1 MSTAPVRSLRSR
13 WLAVIALS
21 AAQVMIVLD
30 QNIVTIALPAIR
42 EDLAFSQAN
51 LVWTVNA
58 YVIPFGGLLLL
69 AGRLGDLIS
78 RKQVFL
84 AGLALF
90 VAASVAAAL
99 ADSQSLLLG
108 ARFVQGIGGA
118 ITAAGLLGMIV
129 TIFPEPHHQVKA
141 IGVYG
146 FASAGGG
153 ALGSV
158 IGGVLTET
166 LGWESVFYVNLPLG
180 IFVAVLA
187 WKLLPA
193 ERGVGLRA
201 GADVLGAALVTAGL
215 MLAVY
220 TLVETE
226 RYGWTSARTIGLGA
240 LAALLLA
247 GFAVRQAK
255 AAAPLIPPRILRSR
269 NVSGANIAQALMVGS
284 AFGFMFFTVL
294 YLQQV
299 LGFEPLAA
307 GLAFLPAP
315 VVIAV
320 VSMAVSPRL
329 LTRFGARPM
338 LLVGLS
344 LMAAGFLLFAQ
355 MRADGSF
362 LVDVLP
368 GMVTAPLGF
377 GLAMPALMTL
387 GMADSRPE
395 DAGVTS
401 GLFNTAQQVGGAVG
415 LAVASTVVAARSGA
429 LQDQGASTAEALT
442 GGFRAGYLVG
452 TAFALI
458 ALVIVI
464 TVIKARKPE
473 AADAENVE
481 AVPAAV
487 L

>member
-1 MSTAPVRSLRSR
+1 MSPIAAQSLRTR

-30 QNIVTIALPAIR
+30 QNIVSIALPAIR
-42 EDLAFSQAN
+42 EDLAFNQAN

-84 AGLALF
+84 AGLGLF
-90 VAASVAAAL
+90 TLASVAAAL
-99 ADSQSLLLG
+99 ADSQGFLLA

-129 TIFPEPHHQVKA
+129 TIFPEPKHQVKA
-141 IGVYG
+141 IGLYG

-153 ALGSV
+153 AAGSV
-158 IGGVLTET
+158 VGGVLTET

-180 IFVAVLA
+180 LIVAALA
-187 WKLLPA
+187 WRLLPT
-193 ERGVGLRA
+193 EHGIGLRA
-201 GADVLGAALVTAGL
+201 GADIIGAALVTSGL

-226 RYGWTSARTIGLGA
+226 RYGLTSARTLGLGA
-240 LAALLLA
+240 LAAALLA
-247 GFAVRQAK
+247 GFVLRQAK

-269 NVSGANIAQALMVGS
+269 NVVGANIAQALMVGA

-299 LGFEPLAA
+299 LEFAPLAA

-320 VSMAVSPRL
+320 VSMALAPRL
-329 LTRFGARPM
+329 LTRFGSRPM
-338 LLVGLS
+338 VLTGLS
-344 LMAAGFLLFAQ
+344 LMVAGFILFAQ
-355 MRADGSF
+355 MRADGNY

-387 GMADSRPE
+387 GMADSKPE

-415 LAVASTVVAARSGA
+415 LAVISTAVSARTGT
-429 LQDQGASTAEALT
+429 LLDGGETQAEALT
-442 GGFRAGYLVG
+442 GGFRLGYGVAAGLGLV
-452 TAFALI
+452 
-458 ALVIVI
+458 ALVIAF
-464 TVIKARKPE
+464 TMIKARKE
-473 AADAENVE
+473 TAVE
-481 AVPAAV
+481 AEPVTVAIA
-487 L
+487 

>member
-1 MSTAPVRSLRSR
+1 MSPIAAQSLRTR
-13 WLAVIALS
+13 WLAVTALA

-30 QNIVTIALPAIR
+30 QNIVSIALPAIR

-69 AGRLGDLIS
+69 AGRLGDLVG

-90 VAASVAAAL
+90 TLASVAAAL
-99 ADSQSLLLG
+99 ADTQGFLLA

-129 TIFPEPHHQVKA
+129 TIFPEPQHQVKA

-153 ALGSV
+153 AAGSV
-158 IGGVLTET
+158 VGGVLTET

-180 IFVAVLA
+180 LIVAAMA

-193 ERGVGLRA
+193 DRGVGLKA
-201 GADVLGAALVTAGL
+201 GADVIGAALVTSGL

-220 TLVETE
+220 TLIETE
-226 RYGWTSARTIGLGA
+226 RYGFTSARTLGLGS
-240 LAALLLA
+240 LAIALLA
-247 GFAVRQAK
+247 GFAVRQAT
-255 AAAPLIPPRILRSR
+255 AASPLIPPRILRSR
-269 NVSGANIAQALMVGS
+269 NITGANLAQALMVGS

-299 LGFEPLAA
+299 LEFAPLEA

-315 VVIAV
+315 IVIAV
-320 VSMAVSPRL
+320 VSMALAPRL

-338 LLVGLS
+338 VLAGLALMVVG
-344 LMAAGFLLFAQ
+344 FVLFAQ
-355 MRADGSF
+355 MRADGNY
-362 LVDVLP
+362 LADVLP
-368 GMVTAPLGF
+368 GMITAPLGF

-415 LAVASTVVAARSGA
+415 LAVISTAVSARTGTLLEGGA
-429 LQDQGASTAEALT
+429 VQAEALT
-442 GGFRAGYLVG
+442 GGFRLGYGIAAGL
-452 TAFALI
+452 AAAALLI
-458 ALVIVI
+458 AV
-464 TVIKARKPE
+464 TVIKARKAQDS
-473 AADAENVE
+473 AAEPVPV
-481 AVPAAV
+481 AVG
-487 L
+487 

>member
-1 MSTAPVRSLRSR
+1 MSPIAAQSLRTR

-30 QNIVTIALPAIR
+30 QNIVSIALPAIR

-84 AGLALF
+84 AGLGLF
-90 VAASVAAAL
+90 TAASVAAAL
-99 ADSQSLLLG
+99 ADTQGFLLA

-129 TIFPEPHHQVKA
+129 TIFPEPKHQVKA
-141 IGVYG
+141 IGLYG

-153 ALGSV
+153 AAGSV
-158 IGGVLTET
+158 VGGVLTET

-180 IFVAVLA
+180 LIVAALA
-187 WKLLPA
+187 WRLLPT
-193 ERGVGLRA
+193 EHGIGLRA
-201 GADVLGAALVTAGL
+201 GADVIGAALVTSGL

-226 RYGWTSARTIGLGA
+226 RYGLTSARTLGLGA
-240 LAALLLA
+240 LAAALLA
-247 GFAVRQAK
+247 GFVLRQAK

-269 NVSGANIAQALMVGS
+269 NVVGANIAQALMVGA

-299 LGFEPLAA
+299 LEFAPLAA

-315 VVIAV
+315 VVIAF
-320 VSMAVSPRL
+320 VSMALAPRL
-329 LTRFGARPM
+329 LTRFGSRPM
-338 LLVGLS
+338 VLTGLS
-344 LMAAGFLLFAQ
+344 LMVVGFILFAQ
-355 MRADGSF
+355 MRADGNY

-387 GMADSRPE
+387 GMADSKPE

-415 LAVASTVVAARSGA
+415 LAVISTAVSARTGTLLDGGSA
-429 LQDQGASTAEALT
+429 QAEALT
-442 GGFRAGYLVG
+442 GGFRLGYGVAAGL
-452 TAFALI
+452 AAA
-458 ALVIVI
+458 ALVIAF
-464 TVIKARKPE
+464 TMIKARK
-473 AADAENVE
+473 AAAIEVE
-481 AVPAAV
+481 PVQVAIA
-487 L
+487 

>member
-1 MSTAPVRSLRSR
+1 MSPSAAQSLRTR

-30 QNIVTIALPAIR
+30 QNIVSIALPAIR

-90 VAASVAAAL
+90 TAASAGAAL
-99 ADSQSLLLG
+99 ADGQGFLLT
-108 ARFVQGIGGA
+108 ARFMQGIGGA
-118 ITAAGLLGMIV
+118 VTAAGLLGMIV
-129 TIFPEPHHQVKA
+129 TIFPEPQHQVKA
-141 IGVYG
+141 IGLYG

-153 ALGSV
+153 AAGSV
-158 IGGVLTET
+158 VGGVLTET
-166 LGWESVFYVNLPLG
+166 LGWEAVFYVNLPLG
-180 IFVAVLA
+180 LIVAALA
-187 WKLLPA
+187 WRLLPA
-193 ERGVGLRA
+193 EHGIGLRA
-201 GADVLGAALVTAGL
+201 GADVIGAALVTSGL

-220 TLVETE
+220 ALVETE
-226 RYGWTSARTIGLGA
+226 RYGLTSARTLGFGA
-240 LAALLLA
+240 LAAVLLA
-247 GFAVRQAK
+247 GFVIRQAK

-269 NVSGANIAQALMVGS
+269 NVTGANLAQALMVGA

-299 LGFEPLAA
+299 LEFAPLAA

-315 VVIAV
+315 IVIAV
-320 VSMAVSPRL
+320 VSMALAPRL

-338 LLVGLS
+338 VLAGLS
-344 LMAAGFLLFAQ
+344 LMVIGFILFAQ
-355 MRADGSF
+355 MRADGNY
-362 LVDVLP
+362 LADVLP

-415 LAVASTVVAARSGA
+415 LAVISTAVSARSGT
-429 LQDQGASTAEALT
+429 LLDGGAVEAEALT
-442 GGFRAGYLVG
+442 GGFRLGYGVAAGL
-452 TAFALI
+452 AAA
-458 ALVIVI
+458 ALVIAF
-464 TVIKARKPE
+464 TMIKARK
-473 AADAENVE
+473 A
-481 AVPAAV
+481 PAAEPMPV
-487 L
+487 AVS

>member
-1 MSTAPVRSLRSR
+1 MSPIAAQSLRTR

-30 QNIVTIALPAIR
+30 QNIVSIALPAIR

-84 AGLALF
+84 AGLGLF
-90 VAASVAAAL
+90 TLASVAAAL
-99 ADSQSLLLG
+99 ADSQGFLLA

-129 TIFPEPHHQVKA
+129 TIFPEPKHQVKA
-141 IGVYG
+141 IGLYG

-153 ALGSV
+153 AAGSV
-158 IGGVLTET
+158 VGGVLTET

-180 IFVAVLA
+180 LIVAALA
-187 WKLLPA
+187 WRLLPT
-193 ERGVGLRA
+193 EHGIGLRA
-201 GADVLGAALVTAGL
+201 GADIIGAALVTSGL

-226 RYGWTSARTIGLGA
+226 RYSLTSARTLGLGA
-240 LAALLLA
+240 LAAALLA
-247 GFAVRQAK
+247 GFVLRQAK

-269 NVSGANIAQALMVGS
+269 NVVGANIAQALMVGA

-299 LGFEPLAA
+299 LEFAPLAA

-320 VSMAVSPRL
+320 VSMALAPRL
-329 LTRFGARPM
+329 LTRFGSRPM
-338 LLVGLS
+338 VLTGLS
-344 LMAAGFLLFAQ
+344 LMVAGFILFAQ
-355 MRADGSF
+355 MRADGNY

-387 GMADSRPE
+387 GMADSKPE

-415 LAVASTVVAARSGA
+415 LAVISTAVSARTGT
-429 LQDQGASTAEALT
+429 LLDGGETQAEALT
-442 GGFRAGYLVG
+442 GGFRLGYGVAAGLGVV
-452 TAFALI
+452 
-458 ALVIVI
+458 ALVIAF
-464 TVIKARKPE
+464 TMIKARKE
-473 AADAENVE
+473 TVVE
-481 AVPAAV
+481 AEPVTIAIA
-487 L
+487 

>member
-1 MSTAPVRSLRSR
+1 MSPIAGQSLRTR
-13 WLAVIALS
+13 WLAVIALA

-30 QNIVTIALPAIR
+30 QNIVSIALPAIR

-69 AGRLGDLIS
+69 AGRLGDLVS

-90 VAASVAAAL
+90 TLASVAAAL
-99 ADSQSLLLG
+99 ADTQGFLLA

-118 ITAAGLLGMIV
+118 VTAAGLLGMIV
-129 TIFPEPHHQVKA
+129 TIFPEPQHQVKA
-141 IGVYG
+141 IGLYG

-153 ALGSV
+153 AAGSV
-158 IGGVLTET
+158 VGGVLTET

-180 IFVAVLA
+180 LIVAAMA

-193 ERGVGLRA
+193 ERGIGLKA
-201 GADVLGAALVTAGL
+201 GADVIGAALVTSGL

-220 TLVETE
+220 TLIETE
-226 RYGWTSARTIGLGA
+226 RYGLTSARTLGFGA
-240 LAALLLA
+240 LAAVLLA
-247 GFAVRQAK
+247 GFAIRQAK
-255 AAAPLIPPRILRSR
+255 AASPLIPPRILRSR
-269 NVSGANIAQALMVGS
+269 NVTGANIAQALMVGA

-299 LGFEPLAA
+299 LEFAPLAA

-320 VSMAVSPRL
+320 VSMWLAPKL

-338 LLVGLS
+338 VIAGLA
-344 LMAAGFLLFAQ
+344 LMVAGFILFAQ
-355 MRADGSF
+355 MRADGNY

-387 GMADSRPE
+387 GMADSKPE

-415 LAVASTVVAARSGA
+415 LAVISTAVSARTGSLLDGGES
-429 LQDQGASTAEALT
+429 QAEALT
-442 GGFRAGYLVG
+442 GGFRLGYGVAAGL
-452 TAFALI
+452 AAAALLI
-458 ALVIVI
+458 AI
-464 TVIKARKPE
+464 TVINARKASAAE
-473 AADAENVE
+473 AEPVPV
-481 AVPAAV
+481 AVG
-487 L
+487 